1 MASPDK
7 ETIGAERLESPERFV
22 RNSLVG
28 FSGNDCR
35 DAPQGARAGGAGGTE
50 KEGAACCAP
59 TRSKISMSESPV
71 PRAASPERVAENGL
85 RLIDDWISL
94 Q

>member
-1 MASPDK
+1 MAGPDK
-7 ETIGAERLESPERFV
+7 ERIGAERLESPERFV

-50 KEGAACCAP
+50 KEGAAVLRPYTLQDLNVVKSGSA
-59 TRSKISMSESPV
+59 RGFA
-71 PRAASPERVAENGL
+71 RAGWGETGFA
-85 RLIDDWISL
+85 
-94 Q
+94 